1 MHRGEDTNMT
11 YMDSLTGSDH
21 FARSLLAAW
30 NSGDIP
36 CLRNELNQ
44 IAVTDYSSLSAF
56 EHEKIEIVQGIA
68 QTMHVWLSGAKKKH
82 ADLNIALLLLRHLG
96 TGEDG
101 TGADQTC

>member
-1 MHRGEDTNMT
+1 MT
-11 YMDSLTGSDH
+11 CTDSLTGSDH

-30 NSGDIP
+30 NRGDIP

-44 IAVTDYSSLSAF
+44 IAVTDYSRLSAF

-68 QTMHVWLSGAKKKH
+68 QTIHVWLSGAKKRH
-82 ADLNIALLLLRHLG
+82 ADLNIALVLLRHLG

-101 TGADQTC
+101 TGETQSV